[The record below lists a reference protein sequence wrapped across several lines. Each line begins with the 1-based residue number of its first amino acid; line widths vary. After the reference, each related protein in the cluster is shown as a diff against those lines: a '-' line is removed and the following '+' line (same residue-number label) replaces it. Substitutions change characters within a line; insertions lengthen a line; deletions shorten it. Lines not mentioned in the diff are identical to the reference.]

1 MKLKKVHLKKGD
13 ILLKEGDTDKKM
25 YYIVYGCI
33 EVVAKIPGRHKKS
46 NVNLLK
52 KGDLIGEL
60 SFFDGKPRSATLIAT
75 EDTEALEINKDF
87 FDGIHPDHVRIFK
100 AMVHKIRVLNEK
112 ILELQDHSLD

>member
-25 YYIVYGCI
+25 YYIVSGSI

-46 NVNLLK
+46 NVNMLK

-60 SFFDGKPRSATLIAT
+60 SFFDGRPRSATLIAM
-75 EDTEALEINKDF
+75 EETEALEITKDF
-87 FDGIHPDHVRIFK
+87 FEGIQSDHVKIFK
-100 AMVHKIRVLNEK
+100 AMVHKIRVLNDK
-112 ILELQDHSLD
+112 ILELQNEK